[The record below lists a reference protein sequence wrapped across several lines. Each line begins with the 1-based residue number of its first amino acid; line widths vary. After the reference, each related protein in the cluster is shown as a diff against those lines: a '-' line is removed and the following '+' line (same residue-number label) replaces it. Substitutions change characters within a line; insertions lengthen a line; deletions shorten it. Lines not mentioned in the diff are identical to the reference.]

1 MMSAAFHGVGAARL
15 YDMDDIKKVPL
26 RRRKQVA
33 SEYLAHNFQVVKDYN
48 GFVFFCATDQ
58 FISIVFG

>member
-1 MMSAAFHGVGAARL
+1 MMSAAFHGVGGATL
-15 YDMDDIKKVPL
+15 KDMDDLKKIPIW
-26 RRRKQVA
+26 RRKQAA

-58 FISIVFG
+58 FISIVFS